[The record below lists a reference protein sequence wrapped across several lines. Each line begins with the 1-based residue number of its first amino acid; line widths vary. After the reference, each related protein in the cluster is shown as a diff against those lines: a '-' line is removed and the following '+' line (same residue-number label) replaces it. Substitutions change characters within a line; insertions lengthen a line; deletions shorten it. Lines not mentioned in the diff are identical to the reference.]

1 MSDLIKSDYQLTQT
15 AKSYA
20 QDIFD
25 TFKDENGGA
34 TFEAEHFADDM
45 RERAWEQADSSEH
58 VIYTHRAIAICCN
71 CDTDDGE
78 DRLGDWSSA
87 PGKPFADA
95 DSFADVC
102 TKLAF
107 ATLLG
112 AIESELQTLIDDWE
126 PADEPESDD
135 DSDAE

>member
-1 MSDLIKSDYQLTQT
+1 MSDLIKSDCALAQS

-20 QDIFD
+20 QYIFD

-34 TFEAEHFADDM
+34 TFDAESLSDEM

-58 VIYTHRAIAICCN
+58 VIYTSRAISICCN
-71 CDTDDGE
+71 CDTDDAE
-78 DRLGDWSSA
+78 DRLGDWSSE

-95 DSFADVC
+95 ESFADVC

-107 ATLLG
+107 ATLLC
-112 AIESELQTLIDDWE
+112 AIESELQTLIDAWE